1 MNELPGQPAPTQQ
14 RRRLRR
20 LRENLL
26 ARDWVG
32 VAVEIA
38 IVAIGVLLAFQ
49 IDQWGERRNR
59 AEAERQFL
67 ERLYSEYRRGL
78 TELDFVDRYHMRMR
92 SEIRAVFDARN
103 DPAQLAIYQQ
113 KTDFGCGAA
122 RFRAAPFNDTAF
134 EELLSSG
141 RLNMVSDQ
149 QLRGEIRDL
158 ATAQAAAEKQV
169 QYGRELVLN
178 QLSELGDYYRFDIAT
193 GGKTICHIEWA
204 RLLEDPRAVNT
215 IVRAYRVHLLALEER
230 LKVKRLTERLL
241 QHLACKLD
249 KPECKV

>member
-1 MNELPGQPAPTQQ
+1 
-14 RRRLRR
+14 
-20 LRENLL
+20 LREDLL
-26 ARDWVG
+26 SRDWVG

-49 IDQWGERRNR
+49 IDQWGERRDR

-78 TELDFVDRYHMRMR
+78 AELDFVNSYHTRMR

-103 DPAQLAIYQQ
+103 NPAQLEVYR
-113 KTDFGCGAA
+113 KTTDFGCGAA

-141 RLNMVSDQ
+141 RLNMISDQ
-149 QLRGEIRDL
+149 RLRGEIRDL

-169 QYGRELVLN
+169 NYGRELVLN
-178 QLSELGDYYRFDIAT
+178 QLSELNAYYRFDIVADGDT
-193 GGKTICHIEWA
+193 ACHLEWQQ
-204 RLLEDPRAVNT
+204 LLKDPKAVNT
-215 IVRAYRVHLLALEER
+215 IVRAYRIHLLALQER
-230 LKVKRLTERLL
+230 EKVKGLTQRLL
-241 QHLACKLD
+241 QHFACKLG
-249 KPECKV
+249 KPECRR